1 MMTRI
6 YMRHE
11 NHGEKIAYLEA
22 EAENDE
28 LNGWERFDP
37 NEQHVSEVEV
47 EYSAEELIT
56 KPRRGRP
63 RKEV

>member
-1 MMTRI
+1 MTRI

-11 NHGEKIAYLEA
+11 KHGEKIAYLEA

-37 NEQHVSEVEV
+37 NAPQAQDDEI
-47 EYSAEELIT
+47 EYKEEELIT